1 MNDLLTETSRFSTKV
16 TEFLQRVTYS
26 LALTQEQ
33 KCTIY
38 RLRYDANLKEQTIVP
53 NPTEML
59 RDRFD
64 DAQNGFNVGV
74 YVDGR
79 LAAAL
84 RLHLLSSYFPDSP
97 LVHAYPDLVE
107 PRVQAGLRIVDI
119 TRLAA
124 DFAIAR
130 SEPYLAYATVRL
142 SMLMCQ
148 HFDADIILAAVRRE
162 HIPFYKREFLAT
174 QLSEPRPY
182 PTLVKPLCLFEINF
196 KANQHAIIGRHP
208 FHASSAE
215 ERANLF
221 GPPHWPVLEHAL
233 DIA

>member
-1 MNDLLTETSRFSTKV
+1 MFQTRRKCFATDSMTPRTGTTSAFTSMAD
-16 TEFLQRVTYS
+16 S
-26 LALTQEQ
+26 
-33 KCTIY
+33 
-38 RLRYDANLKEQTIVP
+38 RLRSDFTCSL
-53 NPTEML
+53 
-59 RDRFD
+59 D
-64 DAQNGFNVGV
+64 
-74 YVDGR
+74 
-79 LAAAL
+79 
-84 RLHLLSSYFPDSP
+84 FPDSP
-97 LVHAYPDLVE
+97 LVHAVSDLVE
-107 PRVQAGLRIVDI
+107 PRVKAGLRIVDI

-174 QLSEPRPY
+174 QLSEARPY

-208 FHASSAE
+208 FHASSAV
-215 ERANLF
+215 ERTNLF
-221 GPPHWPVLEHAL
+221 GPPTGRFWNKRW
-233 DIA
+233 I